1 MLSYYE
7 RNREKVLEKARLRR
21 RMKGI
26 KEKHRIPIEV
36 VKPIEFIPKQTLIR
50 FD

>member
-7 RNREKVLEKARLRR
+7 RNKEKVLEKARQRR

-26 KEKHRIPIEV
+26 KEKHRIKTEI
-36 VKPIEFIPKQTLIR
+36 VKPIEFIPKQTLIQ